1 MPEEAGGAKPGRMPK
16 TKPLRLADLD
26 PQRTAEEVVQAV
38 YARAYRDARALGL
51 ILRAESVPAGV
62 DPKVAKS
69 QAMGKSAASKAA
81 RTCAAWAIA
90 GRGTPEEVAIALR
103 ELRSVVEGVE
113 LGRPVP
119 RELRNLSLTP
129 ATELVVVA
137 AEARLALA
145 DDRAIEAIEV
155 ATLASLDERSI
166 RAAAAAGA
174 LPPVG
179 PARPMR
185 FAANVVRQYL
195 YERGVPGFAAPPVPA
210 ALSAPLPA
218 ISAPAALPAI
228 SAPAALPALP
238 APTGPASTGSE

>member
-1 MPEEAGGAKPGRMPK
+1 MPEEAGSAKPGRMPK
-16 TKPLRLADLD
+16 TKPPLRLAHLD
-26 PQRTAEEVVQAV
+26 PQRTADDVVEAV
-38 YARAYRDARALGL
+38 YARALRDARALGL
-51 ILRAESVPAGV
+51 VLRAESVPSGIDA
-62 DPKVAKS
+62 KVARR
-69 QAMGKSAASKAA
+69 QAALKSAAATAA
-81 RTCAAWAIA
+81 RTCAEWAIA
-90 GRGTPEEVAIALR
+90 GRGTPEEVVVALR
-103 ELRSVVEGVE
+103 ELRAVVEGVE
-113 LGRPVP
+113 PGRSVP

-145 DDRAIEAIEV
+145 DDRAIEAVEV

-210 ALSAPLPA
+210 ALP
-218 ISAPAALPAI
+218 APAG
-228 SAPAALPALP
+228 P
-238 APTGPASTGSE
+238 APTGPE

>member
-1 MPEEAGGAKPGRMPK
+1 MPK